1 MYDPDLLMDK
11 KEIVKQNLV
20 MKEML
25 KFVRDV
31 AKRFKQDHS
40 DIARNLHWT
49 VKDVQAQLGI
59 SDYHEAKELKDQ
71 ELRQLLDDRYEEA
84 KILIE
89 MGQLSN
95 IYLDAEDEV
104 DIKAKKSWKSI
115 KKNLLEWLERRV
127 G

>member
-1 MYDPDLLMDK
+1 MYDPALLED
-11 KEIVKQNLV
+11 KEIIKQNLV

-49 VKDVQAQLGI
+49 VKDVQAQLGLP
-59 SDYHEAKELKDQ
+59 YEEAKEFKDQ
-71 ELRQLLDDRYEEA
+71 ELRSLLDDRYEEA
-84 KILIE
+84 KVLIE

-95 IYLDAEDEV
+95 IYLDPEDEH
-104 DIKAKKSWKSI
+104 DIKAKKSWKAI
-115 KKNLLEWLERRV
+115 KKSLVEWLEKRIK
-127 G
+127 